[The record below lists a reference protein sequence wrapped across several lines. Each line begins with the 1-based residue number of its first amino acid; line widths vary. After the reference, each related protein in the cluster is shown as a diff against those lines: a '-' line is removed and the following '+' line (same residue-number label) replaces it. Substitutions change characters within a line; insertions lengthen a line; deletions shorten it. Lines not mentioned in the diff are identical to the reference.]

1 MHRSRF
7 ALGFLLVPILFTL
20 IVSTVGCGGSSEE
33 PLVRNFFSAARSQD
47 NTTLGNIATVSFDRR
62 TDGTVETFSFVS
74 ETPETTEPLDL
85 KAKVAAFQ
93 GAKTA
98 DEALAKQKNEYQ
110 KANLE
115 AIARVVK
122 AEEANKKVTGKDAD
136 VQRAWSKWREDQAVS
151 SKKLSEARQQLAS
164 PQSKAAELS
173 MFNAQKPID
182 VMEFDGV
189 LATKEMTISAPVKSP
204 DGTTSTKKQLVLT
217 LQQARLKGADG
228 AEMVGKWIVTG
239 IKAAQ

>member
-1 MHRSRF
+1 
-7 ALGFLLVPILFTL
+7 LGFLLAPILFTL

-85 KAKVAAFQ
+85 KAKAAAFQ
-93 GAKTA
+93 EAKTA
-98 DEALAKQKNEYQ
+98 DDEFSKKKNAYQ
-110 KANLE
+110 KENLE

-136 VQRAWSKWREDQAVS
+136 IQKAWSKWREDMAVS
-151 SKKLSEARQQLAS
+151 SKKLSDARQVLAS
-164 PQSKAAELS
+164 PQRKAAELS

-182 VMEFDGV
+182 VTEYDGM
-189 LATKEMTISAPVKSP
+189 LATKEMTISAPVKAP
-204 DGTTSTKKQLVLT
+204 DGTTTTKKLALT

-239 IKAAQ
+239 IKPAQ